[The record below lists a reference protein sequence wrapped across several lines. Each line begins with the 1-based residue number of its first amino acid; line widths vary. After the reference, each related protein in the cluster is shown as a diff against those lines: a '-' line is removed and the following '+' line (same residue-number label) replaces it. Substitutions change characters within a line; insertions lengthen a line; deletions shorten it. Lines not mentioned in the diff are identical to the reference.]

1 MKMNIKKPNRQKH
14 SYTQQL
20 HAPPERVFPLLCP
33 VREVDWA
40 PGWMPEIVL
49 SESAVCEP
57 ECIFVTPPEF
67 DSEPSNSIWVVTKH
81 DPDNW
86 AVEMYKVAPG
96 HTVSKLEIALEAKGE
111 SSTAAHI
118 SYEIT
123 AIGAP
128 GDEFMKEFTEKWYE
142 AFMIDWEKAM
152 NHYLDTGSIIA

>member
-1 MKMNIKKPNRQKH
+1 MKITRPNRKKR

-33 VREVDWA
+33 VREVDWV
-40 PGWMPEIVL
+40 PGWMPEVVV
-49 SESAVCEP
+49 SESGLCEG

-67 DSEPSNSIWVVTKH
+67 DSEPCNAIWIVTKH
-81 DPDNW
+81 DPRTW
-86 AVEMYKVAPG
+86 MVEMYKVAPE
-96 HTVSKLEIALEAKGE
+96 HTISKLEICLESEGE

-123 AIGAP
+123 SIGVP
-128 GDEFMKEFTEKWYE
+128 GDKFMNEFTEEWYV
-142 AFMIDWEKAM
+142 AFMKDWEKAM